1 MGMRKLPFA
10 ALAAAILGTAVSACL
25 LPGPKDGGRGS
36 AAEGPAKAAVFRR
49 EEPRLLSVYVVGR
62 GGTLPKGGSAEA
74 LYIEGMYIPQAA
86 AAYYPTRF
94 TFSDK
99 GRRLVFLADLS
110 YRVLDKAELGSG
122 VTVYT
127 VETAAA
133 ASEGSGARR
142 YTVSFARSA
151 LGSESGEST
160 QPAPYAL
167 ERGARLSGLA
177 SGTARLESLR
187 FDEGSGLFKAVV
199 VVSPTQE

>member
-1 MGMRKLPFA
+1 MGMRKFPFA
-10 ALAAAILGTAVSACL
+10 SLAAALLVTAVSACL
-25 LPGPKDGGRGS
+25 VPSSNEGGRS
-36 AAEGPAKAAVFRR
+36 ASVGGAVKAAVFRR
-49 EEPRLLSVYVVGR
+49 EEPRLLPVYVVGR
-62 GGTLPKGGSAEA
+62 GGALPKGGSAEA
-74 LYIEGMYIPQAA
+74 LYIEGLYIPQAA

-94 TFSDK
+94 SFSEK
-99 GRRLVFLADLS
+99 GRRLMFLADLS
-110 YRVLDKAELGSG
+110 YRVLDKADLGSG

-127 VETAAA
+127 VETSAA

-187 FDEGSGLFKAVV
+187 FDEKSGLFRAVV
-199 VVSPTQE
+199 VVSPTPE